1 MGRLS
6 LYQEATPVEDP
17 KRKAPKPS
25 RGGGAPPPRPP
36 RTGEQGAR
44 PRKPELPRERPH
56 LPREVHADVRSTAPS
71 GAVDD
76 LARALGAAEE
86 AIARGDAARAV
97 DVLAWAKSVAT
108 RSWAVR
114 EALGIALY
122 LEGRFAEAQRELLTY
137 RRLSGRHD
145 QNHLLADCARA
156 TGKIDQAV
164 EHVEAMIGAG
174 VEEDRIAEGLIV
186 VAGAR
191 LEGGEPDGALA
202 VLRRLELEVEE
213 PEPYHLR
220 LWHLAARAAREAG
233 QEEAAQR
240 WRARIAEVDADALA
254 VLDGESRPR

>member
-6 LYQEATPVEDP
+6 LRQEATTVEDP
-17 KRKAPKPS
+17 KRSSPGPTGS
-25 RGGGAPPPRPP
+25 GGPRPPRPP
-36 RTGEQGAR
+36 RSGEQGPR
-44 PRKPELPRERPH
+44 PRKPDLPGERPR
-56 LPREVHADVRSTAPS
+56 LPREVHADVRSTAPA

-97 DVLAWAKSVAT
+97 EVLTWAKSVAT

-156 TGKIDQAV
+156 TGRVDQAV
-164 EHVEAMIGAG
+164 AHVEAMIEAA
-174 VEEDRIAEGLIV
+174 VEEERLAEGLLV

-191 LEGGEPDGALA
+191 LEAGEPHGALA
-202 VLRRLELEVEE
+202 ALRRLELDVEE

-233 QEEAAQR
+233 QDETAQR
-240 WRARIAEVDADALA
+240 WRARIAEADADALA
-254 VLDGESRPR
+254 ALDGVGGAG

>member
-1 MGRLS
+1 M
-6 LYQEATPVEDP
+6 EDP
-17 KRKAPKPS
+17 KRQFPKAARDVGS
-25 RGGGAPPPRPP
+25 RPPRPA
-36 RTGEQGAR
+36 RSDERGAR
-44 PRKPELPRERPH
+44 PRKPELPRERPR
-56 LPREVHADVRSTAPS
+56 LPREVHADVRSTAPA

-97 DVLAWAKSVAT
+97 EVLAWAKSVAT

-114 EALGIALY
+114 EALGVALY
-122 LEGRFAEAQRELLTY
+122 LDGRFAEAQRELLTY

-156 TGKIDQAV
+156 TGRIDQAV
-164 EHVEAMIGAG
+164 EHVEAMIDAG
-174 VEEDRIAEGLIV
+174 VEEERLAEGLLV

-191 LEGGEPDGALA
+191 LEAGEPHGALA
-202 VLRRLELEVEE
+202 VLRRLELDVDE

-233 QEEAAQR
+233 QDEATQR
-240 WRARIAEVDADALA
+240 WRARIAEADADALDA
-254 VLDGESRPR
+254 LDGEGGSG